1 MFSRRGLGLL
11 LACALLLALGMAAWW
26 RLWHPAPDDQKR
38 APRIALL
45 SIDDQTGQTGL
56 DWAGGAILEAAQ
68 LQMGQADLTTVF
80 QVRDAGEAASRQAT
94 HLVYGRIE
102 PQWAGPS
109 LREKAQPDPRS
120 TKVTYTFSLEEV
132 SRHSVVRRVRDS
144 GSVLQAAS
152 ALASLLA
159 PVAGAQSIHP
169 AGVGNDR
176 ALQLFA
182 VKSYSACTAADPQAF
197 WCWERWAGSTF
208 ESGKRDEA
216 LAIVARGR
224 EQSNRMPPFARARLD
239 LMEAS
244 IRGDASLRMAAL
256 DKLVQA
262 DPSNMAVLVE
272 LAASLTANRRFSEAE
287 ALYRS
292 ALKSNAKQ
300 PELWN
305 LLAYAQAWQSHFD
318 EARKSLAEYDRLAPA
333 DPNPPD
339 SRGEI
344 EWMAGNLAGAE
355 NWFLNSYRRDP
366 KFNAGVA
373 LEKAALSRYLTG
385 DEPAAEKLVNQ
396 YLADRTRAGDP
407 LAAFH
412 RARWQFLFGDAAG
425 AKALLETLVE
435 RGGPDAAL
443 AASRLVLA
451 ALRNSDVPAA
461 QRFART
467 VQKLTPK
474 SGSPLLG
481 RIAAA
486 LAEGDAKAIPDQA
499 LRSELMAVRL
509 TLRGDFALALPV
521 WDESLRGP
529 HGGSD
534 TFAREMKAWCLLR
547 TGKNAEAAG
556 LVKGGWPLLE
566 TDDRLLF
573 DFVVY
578 PNLLFVRAEA
588 AAARGDAAEARRL
601 YDVYLRYTGDSKDR
615 YGQVDKAK
623 AASRL

>member
-1 MFSRRGLGLL
+1 M
-11 LACALLLALGMAAWW
+11 ALGMAAWW
-26 RLWHPAPDDQKR
+26 RVWHPAPPDQKR
-38 APRIALL
+38 APRVALL
-45 SIDDQTGQTGL
+45 SIDNQTGETDL
-56 DWAGGAILEAAQ
+56 DWAGGAIMEAAQ
-68 LQMGQADLTTVF
+68 LEVGPADQTTVF
-80 QVRDAGEAASRQAT
+80 RARDAGDAAARQAT

-102 PQWAGPS
+102 PQLAGLSASEKGARPS
-109 LREKAQPDPRS
+109 QQ
-120 TKVTYTFSLEEV
+120 TGGVTYTFSLEEV
-132 SRHSVVRRVRDS
+132 SRHAVVRRVRDS

-159 PVAGAQSIHP
+159 PAAGVQSIRP

-176 ALQLFA
+176 ALKFFA
-182 VKSYSACTAADPQAF
+182 TRKYAECTASDPQAY
-197 WCWERWAGSTF
+197 WCWERWAASTF
-208 ESGKRDEA
+208 EAGRKDEA
-216 LAIVARGR
+216 LSIVARGR
-224 EQSNRMPPFARARLD
+224 ELGSRMPAFALARLD
-239 LMEAS
+239 LTEAS
-244 IRGDASLRMAAL
+244 IRGDAALRLTAL
-256 DKLVQA
+256 ERLVRA
-262 DPSNMAVLVE
+262 DPSNPAALVE
-272 LAASLTANRRFSEAE
+272 LAAALTASRRFSQAE
-287 ALYRS
+287 TLYRS
-292 ALKSNAKQ
+292 ALQRNAKQ

-305 LLAYAQAWQSHFD
+305 LLAYTQAWQGHFD

-355 NWFLNSYRRDP
+355 TWFLNSYRRDAT
-366 KFNAGVA
+366 FNGGVA

-412 RARWQFLFGDAAG
+412 RARWQFLFGDATG
-425 AKALLETLVE
+425 AEALLESLVE

-443 AASRLVLA
+443 AASRLMLA
-451 ALRNSDVPAA
+451 ALRNSDVLAA
-461 QRFART
+461 REYAQT

-474 SGSPLLG
+474 SGSPLLA

-486 LAEGDAKAIPDQA
+486 LAGGDANAIPDQA
-499 LRSELMAVRL
+499 LRSELTAVRL
-509 TLRGDFALALPV
+509 TLRGDFAQALPV
-521 WDESLRGP
+521 WDESLRAP

-547 TGKNAEAAG
+547 TGKSAEAAG
-556 LVKGGWPLLE
+556 LVKAGWPLLE

-573 DFVVY
+573 DFVIY

-588 AAARGDAAEARRL
+588 AAARGDATEARRL
-601 YDVYLRYTGDSKDR
+601 YDVYLRYAGDSKDR
-615 YGQVDKAK
+615 YGQVEKAK